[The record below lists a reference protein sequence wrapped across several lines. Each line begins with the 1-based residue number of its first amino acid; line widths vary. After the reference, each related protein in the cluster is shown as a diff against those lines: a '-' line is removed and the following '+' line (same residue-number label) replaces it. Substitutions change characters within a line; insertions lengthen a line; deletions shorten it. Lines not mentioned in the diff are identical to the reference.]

1 LAFFPVQDGG
11 DWQHVILPS
20 LTIAAYPLAIL
31 TRLTRSTMLEAIQ
44 QDYIRTA
51 RSKGSSENAIIY
63 KHALRNAYIPV
74 ITVIGLKFGLLI
86 SNSVLTESVFA
97 IPGLGR
103 LMVNSVFTRDYTII
117 RGVILV
123 SVSIFI
129 IMNLIVDLSYTFF
142 NPRIKY

>member
-1 LAFFPVQDGG
+1 M
-11 DWQHVILPS
+11 ILPS

-31 TRLTRSTMLEAIQ
+31 TRFTRLTMLEVIQ

-51 RSKGSSENAIIY
+51 RSKGLSENAIIY

-142 NPRIKY
+142 DPRIKY